1 MDIRVV
7 RFSLTGTLGGDN
19 ILVYQPGDGN
29 RVSIYQQ
36 NQLLSEVLSVEIYTQ
51 SKVFNGQ
58 VACPIGYR
66 LLDLFNNDEPAEG
79 NIAEDFIELVNASNT
94 ISYHDQLKEYIRKS
108 SIHLIA
114 VMDSEQGRGLGSQ
127 NSLKSYPFI
136 GKSPRQVNI
145 EMQYYA
151 INGTAYICEG
161 QTMKELINERN
172 LFLPLTSVTIGQGS
186 HFYGNRPF
194 CIINKKQI
202 ISLSEL

>member
-1 MDIRVV
+1 MDSGVI
-7 RFSLTGTLGGDN
+7 RFSLTDDHEGDN
-19 ILVYQPGDGN
+19 ILLHNSGDGIS
-29 RVSIYQQ
+29 VSIYQQ

-79 NIAEDFIELVNASNT
+79 DIPEDFIELVNASST

-114 VMDSEQGRGLGSQ
+114 VTDSEQGRGLGAQ
-127 NSLKSYPFI
+127 NSLKTYPFI
-136 GKSPRQVNI
+136 GKSTRQVNI
-145 EMQYYA
+145 EMQYYS
-151 INGTAYICEG
+151 ISGTAYICQG
-161 QTMKELINERN
+161 QTMKDLINERT
-172 LFLPLTSVTIGQGS
+172 LFLPLTSVTIGRES

-202 ISLSEL
+202 ISLSEM